1 MSVQTIDSIKQQA
14 NDLSVQ
20 ELRELANY
28 FSKLVNKTLKKP
40 QSSPNKNDKQLE
52 WLKAN
57 RDKYANQYVAL
68 DGDKLIAHA
77 ETLQEIR
84 QRTKD
89 KTNLFIIKVFA
100 EETVVSAGL

>member
-1 MSVQTIDSIKQQA
+1 MSVQTVNSIKQKA
-14 NDLSVQ
+14 NDLSAQ

-28 FSKLVNKTLKKP
+28 FSKLVNKTRK
-40 QSSPNKNDKQLE
+40 QSKNLPNKNDAQLE

-57 RDKYANQYVAL
+57 RDKFANQYVAL

-84 QRTKD
+84 QRTKG